1 MHIRPAE
8 PNDVSAI
15 HQLIID
21 LAIYEKSPE
30 SVVST
35 IDDLHTALFAPTP
48 YLFGDVAV
56 DGDGDGDGEEV
67 IGFAVWYINYS
78 TWRGQHGIY
87 LEDLYVKPERR
98 GQGVGKALLKTL
110 ATRCV
115 DRGYARLEW
124 WVLDWNEPAIEFY
137 KSVGARPMS
146 DWTVY
151 RLDGDRLEQ
160 FAK

>member
-1 MHIRPAE
+1 MNIRPAE
-8 PNDVSAI
+8 PNDVPAI

-30 SVVST
+30 SVIST
-35 IDDLHTALFAPTP
+35 GADLKAALFAPTP

-56 DGDGDGDGEEV
+56 DGDEV

-110 ATRCV
+110 AARCI

-146 DWTVY
+146 DWTVH

>member
-1 MHIRPAE
+1 MA
-8 PNDVSAI
+8 VI

-21 LAIYEKSPE
+21 LAIYEKSPA
-30 SVVST
+30 SVLST
-35 IDDLHTALFAPTP
+35 DADLHEALFAQTP

-56 DGDGDGDGEEV
+56 DGDEV

-78 TWRGQHGIY
+78 TWRGRHGIY

-110 ATRCV
+110 AARCV
-115 DRGYARLEW
+115 ERGYARLEW
-124 WVLDWNEPAIEFY
+124 WVLDWNAPAIEFY
-137 KSVGARPMS
+137 KSVGAKPMS

-151 RLDGDRLEQ
+151 RLDGEELEG

>member
-8 PNDVSAI
+8 PSDVPAI

-30 SVVST
+30 SVIST
-35 IDDLHTALFAPTP
+35 TDDLNTALFAPTP
-48 YLFGDVAV
+48 YLFGDVAL
-56 DGDGDGDGEEV
+56 DGHEI
-67 IGFAVWYINYS
+67 IGFSIWYINYS
-78 TWRGQHGIY
+78 TWRGRHGIY

-98 GQGVGKALLKTL
+98 DKGVGKALLKIL
-110 ATRCV
+110 ATRCI

-137 KSVGARPMS
+137 KRVGARPMS

-151 RLDGDRLEQ
+151 RLDGQQLEE
-160 FAK
+160 FSKSK

>member
-1 MHIRPAE
+1 MHIRPAQ
-8 PNDVSAI
+8 PSDVAAI

-30 SVVST
+30 SVLST
-35 IDDLHTALFAPTP
+35 DADLQEALFAQKP

-56 DGDGDGDGEEV
+56 DGDEV

-78 TWRGQHGIY
+78 TWRGRHGIY

-110 ATRCV
+110 AARCV
-115 DRGYARLEW
+115 ERGYARLEW
-124 WVLDWNEPAIEFY
+124 WVLDWNAPAIEFY
-137 KSVGARPMS
+137 KSVGAKPMS

-151 RLDGDRLEQ
+151 RLDGEELEG